1 MLNRMKI
8 VTRLAIGFLLM
19 LFGALVLGYLGA
31 RSVTQLSAI
40 SSDIFRYPFAVTT
53 AVLNVRSDVLATQ
66 RMASDLVGKTSQA
79 EAEPLREKLS
89 ATTTRIDRNMA
100 TIRERFLGSPAEIAQ
115 VSRALAEWH
124 AARDETLALARSGR
138 RADATALNGSRDARL
153 VEAVFREI
161 DDVGDFSAAKAS
173 ELEQSAIRERNAA
186 MSIIAFMLI
195 MIVTGGAVVAF
206 LIIRSVRQSL
216 QVAAGA
222 IHRLVEDS
230 ADKVLAAQAIGA
242 GDLSGEVV
250 VSEPMQIDLDKFP
263 KDELGALMKTA
274 SHLSEV
280 QVALD
285 EAFLDMTKSL
295 RLASENEAARDWLKS
310 GRNELAFL
318 IREEQS
324 TTEMA
329 DKVLGFLVTH
339 LSAGMGAFYLFD
351 ERAVQLALTATYAAT
366 KDLNVGKNFRL
377 GEGVIGQAARE
388 QKIISLTD
396 VPPDY
401 LPIGSALGKSVPKIV
416 VAIPLLHGN
425 RLVGVIEIAT
435 FREFNDTE
443 VKFLEIVRETIAIA
457 IDANLA
463 HHRTAE
469 LLEQTEQ
476 QAEELRVQ
484 QEELQ
489 QSNEE
494 LEERAQ
500 MLEQQRENIRLK
512 NHEIEAASRILQEK
526 VAELERVSTYKS
538 EFLANMSHEL
548 RTPLNSLMIL
558 SSLLKQNKDGNL
570 SEKQVEFAST
580 INSAGMD
587 LLNLIND
594 ILDLS
599 KVEAGQMEFNIAAL
613 PVPDLCD
620 SIRATFEP
628 LAEQKGL
635 AFQVEA
641 DAGIPAMFQGD
652 EQRVHQI
659 IKNLLSNALKFTEKG
674 EVSLRIATPSPQENP
689 LSVPALAF
697 IVSDTGIG
705 ISATKQ
711 HLVFDAF
718 QQADG
723 SISRKYGGTGLGLS
737 ISLQLAHKMHGD
749 IRMSSEEGKGSVF
762 TLYMPLSAAPAQE
775 ETTTPKRAHAAP
787 LQPREAPRPSVPA
800 SLPCGTAS
808 EESPHFPAP
817 VPDDRARLA
826 AGDKSI
832 LIIEDDLN
840 FARIL
845 QGMVKERGFAA
856 LVAADGESGIAMA
869 ERCVPSAIILDVM
882 LPHIDGWGVMRSLKD
897 HPRTRHI
904 PVHFITCME
913 DRQKAMA
920 MGAIGFATKPVSM
933 DQINEVLQSIEGS
946 LAKSVRKLLIVEDN
960 ADEAKSMVALLEESG
975 VDIAVAG
982 TGKEAIGLL
991 ASLPFDCM
999 VLDLGLSDMSG
1010 FELLEYIQN
1019 MEGARRIPVII
1030 HSGRELTHEDERKL
1044 RRFAESI
1051 IIKGAKSPER
1061 LLNEVT
1067 LFLHLVE
1074 SNLHPNKQRMIRTA
1088 IDKEAMLEGK
1098 KVLLV
1103 DDDMRN
1109 IFSLSSVLAE
1119 KNMVVI
1125 EAENG
1130 KEALARLEQHD
1141 DIGIILMDI
1150 MMPEMDGY
1158 AAMREIRKNPRLVNI
1173 PIIAMTAKALRGDQ
1187 EKCMAAGASDY
1198 IAKPIEVDKLLS
1210 LIRVWIFQHI

>member
-8 VTRLAIGFLLM
+8 VTRLSIGFSLM
-19 LFGALVLGYLGA
+19 LLGVLVLGFLGT
-31 RSVTQLSAI
+31 RSIVQLSAI
-40 SSDIFRYPFAVTT
+40 SADILRHPFAVTS
-53 AVLNVRSDVLATQ
+53 AVLEVRTDVLAMQKLATD
-66 RMASDLVGKTSQA
+66 RVGKASAAAADPLPQA
-79 EAEPLREKLS
+79 LARTAARIEK
-89 ATTTRIDRNMA
+89 NMA
-100 TIRERFLGSPAEIAQ
+100 TVRQRYSGSPTEIGQ
-115 VSRALAEWH
+115 IDKALAEWQ
-124 AARDETLALARSGR
+124 AARDETLALAKSGH
-138 RADATALNGSRDARL
+138 RAQATALNEGRDARL
-153 VEAVFREI
+153 VDAVLRE
-161 DDVGDFSAAKAS
+161 VGDVAEFAVVKAA
-173 ELEQSAIRERNAA
+173 ELERAAETERNTALVTIAVLFAMIAA
-186 MSIIAFMLI
+186 
-195 MIVTGGAVVAF
+195 GGAAVAF
-206 LIIRSVRQSL
+206 LITRSIRQSL
-216 QVAAGA
+216 QGA
-222 IHRLVEDS
+222 VGAVHGLIADS
-230 ADKVLAAQAIGA
+230 ADKVLAAQAVGA
-242 GDLSGEVV
+242 GDLSREIVI
-250 VSEPMQIDLDKFP
+250 SEPLKIDLDSLP
-263 KDELGALMKTA
+263 NDELGVLMKTA

-280 QVALD
+280 QCALD
-285 EAFLDMTKSL
+285 RAFLEMTQSL
-295 RLASENEAARDWLKS
+295 RLAHDNEAVRDWLKT
-310 GRNELAFL
+310 GRNELNFL

-324 TTEMA
+324 TAEMA
-329 DKVLGFLVTH
+329 DQVLGFMVTY
-339 LSAGMGAFYLFD
+339 LKAGVGALYLFD
-351 ERAVQLALTATYAAT
+351 ERTVKLCLTATYALA
-366 KDLNVGKNFRL
+366 KDRKPGEQFRL

-388 QKIISLTD
+388 QKVICLTD
-396 VPPDY
+396 VPPGY
-401 LPIGSALGKSVPKIV
+401 LPIGSALGASVPKLV
-416 VAIPLLHGN
+416 VAVPLLHGN
-425 RLVGVIEIAT
+425 RLVGVIEIGS
-435 FREFNDTE
+435 FRAFTE
-443 VKFLEIVRETIAIA
+443 TELKFVELARETIAIA
-457 IDANLA
+457 IDANVA
-463 HHRTAE
+463 HQKTAE

-500 MLEQQRENIRLK
+500 MLEQQREKIRLK
-512 NHEIEAASRILQEK
+512 NQEIEATSLVLQEK

-570 SEKQVEFAST
+570 SEKQVEFAAT

-599 KVEAGQMEFNIAAL
+599 KVEAGQMQFNFAAL
-613 PVPDLCD
+613 PVPDICD
-620 SIRATFEP
+620 SVRATFEP

-635 AFQVEA
+635 AFRVEA
-641 DAGIPAMFQGD
+641 DGGIPALFHGD

-659 IKNLLSNALKFTEKG
+659 LKNLLSNALKFTEKG
-674 EVSLRIATPSPQENP
+674 EVSLRIATPSAHDNP
-689 LSVPALAF
+689 LPVAALAF

-705 ISATKQ
+705 IPAAKQ
-711 HLVFDAF
+711 QLVFDAF
-718 QQADG
+718 QQGDG

-737 ISLQLAHKMHGD
+737 ISLQLARKMHGE

-762 TLYMPLSAAPAQE
+762 TLYMPLAAMTGQEPAARSPAAPAA
-775 ETTTPKRAHAAP
+775 PPRPP
-787 LQPREAPRPSVPA
+787 LQAPRPPVAPPPQSP
-800 SLPCGTAS
+800 AS
-808 EESPHFPAP
+808 EEALSFPAP
-817 VPDDRARLA
+817 LPDDRSHLA

-840 FARIL
+840 FAKIL
-845 QGMVKERGFAA
+845 QGMVKERGFAV
-856 LVAADGESGIAMA
+856 LVAADGESGIALA
-869 ERCVPSAIILDVM
+869 ERYLPSAIVLDVM

-897 HPRTRHI
+897 NPRTRHI

-933 DQINEVLQSIEGS
+933 EQLNEVLQSIEGS
-946 LAKSVRKLLIVEDN
+946 LDKAVRRLLIVEDN
-960 ADEAKSMVALLEESG
+960 ADEAKSMVALLEEGGVEITVAASG
-975 VDIAVAG
+975 R
-982 TGKEAIGLL
+982 EAIDLL
-991 ASLPFDCM
+991 AAQFFDCM

-1010 FELLEYIQN
+1010 FDLLDYIQN

-1030 HSGRELTHEDERKL
+1030 HSGRDLNHEDERRL
-1044 RRFAESI
+1044 RHFAESI

-1088 IDKEAMLEGK
+1088 IDKEAMLEGR

-1119 KNMVVI
+1119 KNMVVV

-1130 KEALARLEQHD
+1130 REALARLEEHH
-1141 DIGIILMDI
+1141 DIGIVLMDI

-1173 PIIAMTAKALRGDQ
+1173 PIIAMTAKALKGDH

-1210 LIRVWIFQHI
+1210 LIRVWIFQHV

>member
-1 MLNRMKI
+1 MLNQTRI
-8 VTRLAIGFLLM
+8 VTRLAVGFSLMLLGAMVLGFL
-19 LFGALVLGYLGA
+19 GT
-31 RSVTQLSAI
+31 RSISQLSAI
-40 SSDIFRYPFAVTT
+40 GSDIFRYPFAVTT
-53 AVLNVRSDVLATQ
+53 AVLNVKADVLAAHKL
-66 RMASDLVGKTSQA
+66 ASDLVSRTGPA
-79 EAEPLREKLS
+79 EIGPVQQRLS
-89 ATTTRIDRNMA
+89 ATTARIDQSMA
-100 TIRERFLGSPAEIAQ
+100 IVRERFLGNKA
-115 VSRALAEWH
+115 VLARIDATLADWH

-138 RADATALNGSRDARL
+138 RAEAMALNDGRDARL
-153 VEAVFREI
+153 VDVVFKEVS
-161 DDVGDFSAAKAS
+161 DVADFSAARAA
-173 ELEQSAIRERNAA
+173 ELEQAALNERNAA
-186 MSIIAFMLI
+186 MGTIAFMLVAI
-195 MIVTGGAVVAF
+195 LVGGAVVAL
-206 LIIRSVRQSL
+206 LITRSVRRSL
-216 QVAAGA
+216 QVAVGA
-222 IHRLVEDS
+222 VHGLIADS
-230 ADKVLAAQAIGA
+230 ADKVLAAQAVGS
-242 GDLSGEVV
+242 GDLSRAIV
-250 VSEPMQIDLDKFP
+250 VSEPLKMDLDSLP
-263 KDELGALMKTA
+263 RDELGVLIKTA
-274 SHLSEV
+274 CHLSEV
-280 QVALD
+280 QYALD
-285 EAFLDMTKSL
+285 KAFQEMTKSL
-295 RLASENEAARDWLKS
+295 RLARENETARDWLKS
-310 GRNELAFL
+310 GRNELNFL

-324 TTEMA
+324 TSEMA
-329 DKVLGFLVTH
+329 DKVLAFMVSYLK
-339 LSAGMGAFYLFD
+339 AGVGALYLFD
-351 ERAVQLALTATYAAT
+351 ESVVKLVLTATYALT
-366 KDLNVGKNFRL
+366 GDMKPGQQFRL
-377 GEGVIGQAARE
+377 GEGVIGQAARQ
-388 QKIISLTD
+388 QKVICLAD
-396 VPPDY
+396 VPSGY
-401 LPIGSALGKSVPKIV
+401 LPIGSALGESAPKIV
-416 VAIPLLHGN
+416 AAIPLLHGN
-425 RLVGVIEIAT
+425 RLVGVIEIGSFCDFT
-435 FREFNDTE
+435 DTE
-443 VKFLEIVRETIAIA
+443 LKFVELARETIAIA
-457 IDANLA
+457 IDANRA
-463 HHRTAE
+463 HQRTAE

-476 QAEELRVQ
+476 QSEELRVQ

-512 NHEIEAASRILQEK
+512 NQEIEAGSQVLQEK

-570 SEKQVEFAST
+570 TERQVEFAAT
-580 INSAGMD
+580 INSAGVD

-599 KVEAGQMEFNIAAL
+599 KVEAGQMQFNFAAL
-613 PVPDLCD
+613 PVADLCD
-620 SIRATFEP
+620 SLRATFEP
-628 LAEQKGL
+628 LAEQKEL
-635 AFQVEA
+635 AFRMEV
-641 DAGIPAMFQGD
+641 DAGVPAMFQGD

-659 IKNLLSNALKFTEKG
+659 LKNLLSNALKFTEQG
-674 EVSLRIATPSPQENP
+674 QVSLRIATPSAQENP
-689 LSVPALAF
+689 LPVPALAF

-705 ISATKQ
+705 VSHEKQ
-711 HLVFDAF
+711 QLVFDAF

-737 ISLQLAHKMHGD
+737 ISLQLARGMHGE
-749 IRMSSEEGKGSVF
+749 IRMSSEAGKGSVF
-762 TLYMPLSAAPAQE
+762 TLYMPLAAAAPQAERRAAPAAQLPPPPRAARPLLA
-775 ETTTPKRAHAAP
+775 TPPRRGMEDVEPLSFEAP
-787 LQPREAPRPSVPA
+787 L
-800 SLPCGTAS
+800 
-808 EESPHFPAP
+808 
-817 VPDDRARLA
+817 PDDRSQLA
-826 AGDKSI
+826 AGDKCI

-845 QGMVKERGFAA
+845 QGMVKERGFDA
-856 LVAADGESGIAMA
+856 LVASDGESGIAMA
-869 ERCVPSAIILDVM
+869 RRFLPSAVVLDVM

-897 HPRTRHI
+897 NPATRHI
-904 PVHFITCME
+904 PVHFVTCLE

-920 MGAIGFATKPVSM
+920 MGAIGFVTKPASM
-933 DQINEVLQSIEGS
+933 EQLNEVFQFIEGS
-946 LAKSVRKLLIVEDN
+946 LAKSMRKLLIVEDN
-960 ADEAKSMVALLEESG
+960 EHEAKSMVALLEESG
-975 VDIAVAG
+975 VEIAVAAS
-982 TGKEAIGLL
+982 GKAAIALL
-991 ASLPFDCM
+991 ASQPFDCM

-1010 FELLEYIQN
+1010 FDLLEYIQK

-1044 RRFAESI
+1044 RRYAESI

-1088 IDKEAMLEGK
+1088 IDKEAMLEGR

-1119 KNMVVI
+1119 KSMVVI

-1130 KEALARLEQHD
+1130 KEALARLEQHQ

-1210 LIRVWIFQHI
+1210 LIRVWIFQHA

>member
-1 MLNRMKI
+1 MKI
-8 VTRLAIGFLLM
+8 VTRLSIGFSLM
-19 LFGALVLGYLGA
+19 LLGALVLGILGT
-31 RSVTQLSAI
+31 RSITQLSAI
-40 SSDIFRYPFAVTT
+40 SSDILRHPFAVTT
-53 AVLNVRSDVLATQ
+53 AALNVRFDILASQ
-66 RMASDLVGKTSQA
+66 RMATELVSKTDAA
-79 EAEPLREKLS
+79 EIDALRQRLA
-89 ATTTRIDRNMA
+89 ATGAGLDANMA
-100 TIRERFLGSPAEIAQ
+100 TMRQRFLGSALEIAHIDK
-115 VSRALAEWH
+115 ALADWH
-124 AARDETLALARSGR
+124 AAREETLALAQNGR
-138 RADATALNGSRDARL
+138 RAEAAAQNQGRDARL
-153 VEAVFREI
+153 VDAALKEVSHVA
-161 DDVGDFSAAKAS
+161 DAAAAKAA
-173 ELEQSAIRERNAA
+173 ELERQALAERNAA
-186 MSIIAFMLI
+186 MTTIAWMLAMIIA
-195 MIVTGGAVVAF
+195 GGAVVAF
-206 LIIRSVRQSL
+206 LITRSVRQSL
-216 QVAAGA
+216 QTAVAAVHGLIA
-222 IHRLVEDS
+222 DS
-230 ADKVLAAQAIGA
+230 ADKVLAAQAVGA
-242 GDLSGEVV
+242 GDLSREII
-250 VSEPMQIDLDKFP
+250 VSEPLQIDLDSLP
-263 KDELGALMKTA
+263 RDELGVLMKTA

-280 QVALD
+280 QCALD
-285 EAFLDMTKSL
+285 ESFLEMTNSL
-295 RLASENEAARDWLKS
+295 RAARDNEAARDWLKT
-310 GRNELAFL
+310 GRNELNFL

-324 TTEMA
+324 TAEIA
-329 DKVLGFLVTH
+329 DKVLGFMVGYLK
-339 LSAGMGAFYLFD
+339 AGVGALYLFD
-351 ERAVQLALTATYAAT
+351 ERAVKLSLAATYALAGDM
-366 KDLNVGKNFRL
+366 KPGAQFRL
-377 GEGVIGQAARE
+377 GEGVLGQAARE
-388 QKIISLTD
+388 QKIICLAD
-396 VPPDY
+396 VPPGY
-401 LPIGSALGKSVPKIV
+401 MPIASALGASAPKLV
-416 VAIPLLHGN
+416 AAIPLLHGN
-425 RLVGVIEIAT
+425 RLVGVIEIGT
-435 FREFNDTE
+435 FREFSETE
-443 VKFLEIVRETIAIA
+443 LKFVELARETIAIA

-463 HHRTAE
+463 HQKTAE

-500 MLEQQRENIRLK
+500 MLEQQREKIRFK
-512 NHEIEAASRILQEK
+512 NQEIEAASRILQEK

-570 SEKQVEFAST
+570 SDKQVEFAAT
-580 INSAGMD
+580 INSAGTD

-599 KVEAGQMEFNIAAL
+599 KVEAGQMQFSFAAL
-613 PVPDLCD
+613 AVPDLCD

-635 AFQVEA
+635 AFRVEA
-641 DAGIPAMFQGD
+641 DAGIPALFHGD

-659 IKNLLSNALKFTEKG
+659 LKNLLSNALKFTEKG
-674 EVSLRIATPSPQENP
+674 EVGLRIATPAAQENP
-689 LSVPALAF
+689 LPVPALAF

-705 ISATKQ
+705 IPAAKQ
-711 HLVFDAF
+711 QLVFEAF
-718 QQADG
+718 QQGDG

-737 ISLQLAHKMHGD
+737 ISLQLAHKMHGE
-749 IRMSSEEGKGSVF
+749 IRMHSEEGRGSVF
-762 TLYMPLSAAPAQE
+762 TLYMPLAAAEGQEAAATAAPAALLR
-775 ETTTPKRAHAAP
+775 PP
-787 LQPREAPRPSVPA
+787 PPAPRPAAPPA
-800 SLPCGTAS
+800 RAG
-808 EESPHFPAP
+808 EETPSFPTP
-817 VPDDRARLA
+817 VPDDRASLA

-845 QGMVKERGFAA
+845 QGMVKERGFSA

-869 ERCVPSAIILDVM
+869 ERCLPSAIILDVM

-933 DQINEVLQSIEGS
+933 EQINEVLQSIEGS
-946 LAKSVRKLLIVEDN
+946 LAKSVRRLLIVEDN
-960 ADEAKSMVALLEESG
+960 RDEASSMVALLEEGG
-975 VDIAVAG
+975 VDIVVAA
-982 TGKEAIGLL
+982 TGKEAIDLL
-991 ASLPFDCM
+991 ASQAFDCM

-1010 FELLEYIQN
+1010 FDLLEYIQN

-1030 HSGRELTHEDERKL
+1030 HSGRDLSHEDERKL
-1044 RRFAESI
+1044 RRYAESI

-1088 IDKEAMLEGK
+1088 IDKEAMLEGR

-1119 KNMVVI
+1119 KHMVVI

-1130 KEALARLEQHD
+1130 REALARLEQHD

-1210 LIRVWIFQHI
+1210 LIRVWIFQHV